1 VAALSAQTLIDRN
14 IDILVHH
21 NLPYSKFKQF
31 MIVFFHIWDRIMDTE
46 GLDYGK
52 MYNKL
57 GEQQLE
63 KSDRLPVIVVHP
75 LNFV

>member
-1 VAALSAQTLIDRN
+1 
-14 IDILVHH
+14 
-21 NLPYSKFKQF
+21 